1 MVTNVGGVYEA
12 AKAKPKELFTILYQ
26 KQSNKKRCNGCKP
39 MLLLH
44 NVVGKCEHFKNIDY
58 AGYTERF
65 QFASRHLNALL
76 RAFGTINGFRN
87 YGYYYKALDLLGDM
101 RKGIWKEA
109 SLGSNVTIYR
119 RNLQRAYIE
128 RMSYLMKEEIK
139 SGRPSDYYNVAQSD
153 VRGLVRGELT
163 TLKSALSIAKTKV
176 VHPKQNTMKMLSKEL
191 I

>member
-1 MVTNVGGVYEA
+1 
-12 AKAKPKELFTILYQ
+12 
-26 KQSNKKRCNGCKP
+26 
-39 MLLLH
+39 MLLL
-44 NVVGKCEHFKNIDY
+44 VVGKCEHYIDY

-65 QFASRHLNALL
+65 RNLQARHLNALL
-76 RAFGTINGFRN
+76 SFERLGRLMDSEIMGTAN
-87 YGYYYKALDLLGDM
+87 YKALDLGDM

-153 VRGLVRGELT
+153 VRVGSRRINYFE
-163 TLKSALSIAKTKV
+163 SRI
-176 VHPKQNTMKMLSKEL
+176 
-191 I
+191 IYC